1 MPFYIVSHKVED
13 FTKWGKVY
21 DEFESTREQFG
32 IKEHYALQSVDDP
45 NHELVIGEGDIN
57 AIQKFLKSED
67 LKEGMKSAGVSSEPN
82 LFVGDKFFK

>member
-45 NHELVIGEGDIN
+45 NHELVIGEG
-57 AIQKFLKSED
+57 
-67 LKEGMKSAGVSSEPN
+67 V
-82 LFVGDKFFK
+82 